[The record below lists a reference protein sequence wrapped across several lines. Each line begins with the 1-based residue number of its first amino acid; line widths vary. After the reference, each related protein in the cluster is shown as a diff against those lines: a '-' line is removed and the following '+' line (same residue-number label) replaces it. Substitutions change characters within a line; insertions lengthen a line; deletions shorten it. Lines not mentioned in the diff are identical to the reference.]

1 MPSPVVLSE
10 STLLGLQ
17 SSIGL
22 ALTESLDV
30 EGKAEALVRCINSLL

>member
-1 MPSPVVLSE
+1 MPSPIVLSE

-22 ALTESLDV
+22 ALAESLDV
-30 EGKAEALVRCINSLL
+30 EGKAEALVRCTTTLL